1 VAAKTKGK
9 GKMNELALFAGAGG
23 GILGGLLCGFR
34 TICAVEIEPY
44 AASVLV
50 SRQNEGFLPPF
61 PIWDDVR
68 TFDGQPWCGIVD
80 VVSGGFPCTD
90 ISSAGKGEGI
100 TGTESAMWFQMARI
114 IGEVRPPFAFV
125 ENSPMLTIRGLER
138 VCGSLAELGYNA
150 EWGIV
155 SAADTGAPHLRERI
169 WIFCWHSDSF
179 DEYSQREIQRRQN
192 AKSSRSGQI
201 SHAEIEGL
209 ERTKPA
215 WDLRSW
221 GLPAELCDEV
231 ADTESGKRS
240 EPQAR
245 NRGEVFAGGGEE
257 IGRSEYWNAEPDVGR
272 VVDGVA
278 ARVDRLKAIGNGQV
292 PAVVRKAWHV
302 LCQRAA
308 AEHYGTSRNSLQQP
322 RYARG

>member
-1 VAAKTKGK
+1 
-9 GKMNELALFAGAGG
+9 MNELALFAGAGG
-23 GILGGLLCGFR
+23 GILGGMLCGF
-34 TICAVEIEPY
+34 TTVCAVEIEPY
-44 AASVLV
+44 AASVLIA
-50 SRQNEGFLPPF
+50 RQNEGILPPF
-61 PIWDDVR
+61 PVWDDVR
-68 TFDGQPWCGIVD
+68 TFDGTPWRGIVD

-100 TGTESAMWFQMARI
+100 TGTESAMWFEMARI

-169 WIFCWHSDSF
+169 WIFCWHPNSF

-192 AKSSRSGQI
+192 SKSGGSGEIPNAKV
-201 SHAEIEGL
+201 AGL
-209 ERTKPA
+209 EGPEPA
-215 WDLRSW
+215 RDSCTG
-221 GLPAELCDEV
+221 GLPAELCDEM
-231 ADTESGKRS
+231 ADTKSGKRS
-240 EPQAR
+240 EPEAWHWR
-245 NRGEVFAGGGEE
+245 EMLAGGGEK
-257 IGRSEYWNAEPDVGR
+257 IGRCEYWNVEPDVGR

-322 RYARG
+322 QAKTGEVGFGK

>member
-1 VAAKTKGK
+1 
-9 GKMNELALFAGAGG
+9 MNELALFAGAGG

-34 TICAVEIEPY
+34 TVCAVEIEPY

-50 SRQNEGFLPPF
+50 ARQNEGILPPF
-61 PIWDDVR
+61 PVWDDVR
-68 TFDGQPWCGIVD
+68 TFDGKPWRGIVD

-100 TGTESAMWFQMARI
+100 TGTESAMWFEMARI
-114 IGEVRPPFAFV
+114 IGEVRPSFAFV

-150 EWGIV
+150 EWGII

-179 DEYSQREIQRRQN
+179 DEYTQREVQRRQN
-192 AKSSRSGQI
+192 AKSSGSSQI
-201 SHAEIEGL
+201 SDPEVTGL
-209 ERTKPA
+209 ERAKPT
-215 WDLRSW
+215 RHSCTG
-221 GLPAELCDEV
+221 GLPSELRDEM
-231 ADTESGKRS
+231 ADTKGREWG
-240 EPQAR
+240 EQEAR
-245 NRGEVFAGGGEE
+245 NWREVFAGGSEK
-257 IGRSEYWNAEPDVGR
+257 ISRCEYWNVEPDVGR

-308 AEHYGTSRNSLQQP
+308 AEHCGTSRNSLQQP

>member
-1 VAAKTKGK
+1 
-9 GKMNELALFAGAGG
+9 MNELALFAGAGG

-34 TICAVEIEPY
+34 TVCAVEINTY
-44 AASVLV
+44 AASVLAQ
-50 SRQNEGFLPPF
+50 RQNDGILPPF

-68 TFDGQPWCGIVD
+68 SFNGQPWGGIVD

-100 TGTESAMWFQMARI
+100 TGTESAMWFEMARI

-192 AKSSRSGQI
+192 AKSSGSGQI
-201 SHAEIEGL
+201 PHAEIERL
-209 ERTKPA
+209 EGTKPA
-215 WDLRSW
+215 RDSRSG

-231 ADTESGKRS
+231 ADTESGKRGKS
-240 EPQAR
+240 QAW
-245 NRGEVFAGGGEE
+245 NRGEVFAGGGKE
-257 IGRSEYWNAEPDVGR
+257 IGRCEYWDAEPDVGR

-308 AEHYGTSRNSLQQP
+308 AGTLRKRPAQHTTAAVCNT
-322 RYARG
+322 AGH